1 MSRGVKNIRSLHN
14 PVSLSGVGGLAVVRG
29 LAYMATG
36 TELLPLNGYNNAP
49 SLPGIG
55 VAVVG
60 AVWLAAGLFVWAG
73 MAIRRLFTYS
83 IAFMTGLYCTW
94 VVIHTIDLFTAPDWD
109 SILALSVYALMVP
122 VLITLAGIEVAPPAE
137 PSTGEVD
144 KWTR

>member
-1 MSRGVKNIRSLHN
+1 M
-14 PVSLSGVGGLAVVRG
+14 VRG

-55 VAVVG
+55 VAIVG

-73 MAIRRLFTYS
+73 MAVRRLFTYS

-122 VLITLAGIEVAPPAE
+122 VLITLASIEVSPPAE
-137 PSTGEVD
+137 PSIGEVD
-144 KWTR
+144 KWTP

>member
-14 PVSLSGVGGLAVVRG
+14 PVSLAGVGGLAVVRG

-36 TELLPLNGYNNAP
+36 TGLLQLNGYNNAP

-60 AVWLAAGLFVWAG
+60 LVWLASGLFVWAG
-73 MAIRRLFTYS
+73 MAVRSLFTYS
-83 IAFMTGLYCTW
+83 IALMTGLYCTW

-109 SILALSVYALMVP
+109 SILGLSVYALMVP

-137 PSTGEVD
+137 PSTGEGD
-144 KWTR
+144 TWTR